1 MKDFTLDDI
10 SKVQPRER
18 FENLRQLRKNRGNP
32 TRNDKLQ
39 KYVDTN
45 ECQKTMRW
53 YKEVIMSG
61 TITHSVLMSLPNAQ
75 YVRTMIEGNEK
86 LKEFENATKR
96 RLEQIQESSVDEI
109 KELKQTVIGLE
120 AKMDELIMVN
130 PEKNERDE
138 KEVGEIDEPETV
150 EQSGRIKR

>member
-1 MKDFTLDDI
+1 
-10 SKVQPRER
+10 
-18 FENLRQLRKNRGNP
+18 
-32 TRNDKLQ
+32 
-39 KYVDTN
+39 
-45 ECQKTMRW
+45 
-53 YKEVIMSG
+53 MSG

-109 KELKQTVIGLE
+109 KELKQAVIGLE

>member
-45 ECQKTMRW
+45 ECQKND
-53 YKEVIMSG
+53 EVVQRGYNVRNNHTFSFNVPAEC
-61 TITHSVLMSLPNAQ
+61 SVCEDND
-75 YVRTMIEGNEK
+75 R
-86 LKEFENATKR
+86 
-96 RLEQIQESSVDEI
+96 
-109 KELKQTVIGLE
+109 
-120 AKMDELIMVN
+120 
-130 PEKNERDE
+130 
-138 KEVGEIDEPETV
+138 GE
-150 EQSGRIKR
+150 